1 MCWPLQ
7 ETLFRRGMKSVV
19 KMPHKIFSFSS
30 SFRSSPGNKSAGLR
44 TIGTFAFFAAVSAF
58 AQIPPP
64 RVVALDITGEI
75 HPITAEIVG
84 HAVAQAQS
92 ENAAML
98 LVRIN
103 TPGGL
108 LDATRELIQKLD
120 ASTVPVVTF
129 VEPSGARGASAG
141 FFVLEAGDIAAM
153 APGTNTG
160 ASSPVLMV
168 GQLDQVMRSKVEN
181 DAAAML
187 RSMMSRRGR
196 NSEVGEQTIRQAK
209 SFTEKEALDQKLI
222 DLIASNEQQLLE
234 QLNGREITRWD
245 GRKVT
250 LRLSGAVVT
259 EADRTLRERLIA
271 AIADPN
277 IGFILIVLG
286 VLGIYVE
293 FTSPGLIFPGIAGA
307 ILALLGLSSLSI
319 LPINW
324 TGAALLVLSLALF
337 VLEAKFA
344 SHGMLGIGGTV
355 AMVLGAL
362 LLVNGPPEMRIHL
375 STALAVALPF
385 AAITMF
391 LVSMA
396 VKARRNK
403 VLTGAEGMVGQFGVA
418 QTPLEPEG
426 QVLVRGEYWDAVA
439 ASNVPAGANVRVKG
453 VAGLKLQVESVAGVP
468 LAAR

>member
-1 MCWPLQ
+1 MPASLWPARLRR
-7 ETLFRRGMKSVV
+7 EKSYSECDLRMLCRFGALASLFVTAA
-19 KMPHKIFSFSS
+19 FSQA
-30 SFRSSPGNKSAGLR
+30 AGAR
-44 TIGTFAFFAAVSAF
+44 IVAVP
-58 AQIPPP
+58 IE
-64 RVVALDITGEI
+64 GEI
-75 HPITAEIVG
+75 HPITVEIVG
-84 HAVAQAQS
+84 HAIEQAQM
-92 ENAAML
+92 ENAALL

-108 LDATRELIQKLD
+108 LDATREIIQKLD
-120 ASTVPVVTF
+120 ASPVPVVTY

-141 FFVLEAGDIAAM
+141 FFVLEAGDVAAM

-160 ASSPVLMV
+160 ASSPVMMV
-168 GQLDQVMRSKVEN
+168 GQMDQVMRNKVEN

-222 DLIASNEQQLLE
+222 DLIASSEQQLFQ
-234 QLNGREITRWD
+234 QLDGREITRWD
-245 GRKVT
+245 GRKLT
-250 LRLSGAVVT
+250 LHLAGASVT
-259 EADRTLRERLIA
+259 EVQRTLRERVIG

-277 IGFILIVLG
+277 IGFILMVLG

-324 TGAALLVLSLALF
+324 AGVGLLVLSLALF
-337 VLEAKFA
+337 VLEAKVA

-362 LLVNGPPEMRIHL
+362 LLVNGPPDMRIHL

-391 LVSMA
+391 LVSM
-396 VKARRNK
+396 VIKARQNK
-403 VLTGAEGMVGQFGVA
+403 VLTGAEGMVGELGVA
-418 QTPLEPEG
+418 QTALEPEG
-426 QVLVRGEYWDAVA
+426 QVLVRGEYWDAIA
-439 ASNVPAGANVRVKG
+439 ASSIPEGAHVRVKG
-453 VAGLKLQVESVAGVP
+453 VNGLVLQVEKTAEVQ
-468 LAAR
+468 

>member
-1 MCWPLQ
+1 MRNLC
-7 ETLFRRGMKSVV
+7 
-19 KMPHKIFSFSS
+19 I
-30 SFRSSPGNKSAGLR
+30 
-44 TIGTFAFFAAVSAF
+44 IAFFGALSGFGQNAA
-58 AQIPPP
+58 P
-64 RVVALDITGEI
+64 RVVAVSIEGEI
-75 HPITAEIVG
+75 HPVTAEIVG
-84 HAVAQAQS
+84 HAIEQAQS
-92 ENAAML
+92 ENAALL

-108 LDATRELIQKLD
+108 LDATREIVQKLD
-120 ASTVPVVTF
+120 ASPIPVVTY
-129 VEPSGARGASAG
+129 VEPSGARAASAG

-153 APGTNTG
+153 APGTNAG
-160 ASSPVLMV
+160 AASPVLMV
-168 GQLDQVMRSKVEN
+168 GQMDQVMRSKVEN

-196 NSEVGEQTIRQAK
+196 NTEIGEQTIRQAK

-222 DLIASNEQQLLE
+222 DLVASSEQQLFQ
-234 QLNGREITRWD
+234 QLDGREITRWD
-245 GRKVT
+245 GRKLT
-250 LRLSGAVVT
+250 LHLAGASS
-259 EADRTLRERLIA
+259 AQAKQSLRERVVA

-277 IGFILIVLG
+277 IGFILMVLG

-324 TGAALLVLSLALF
+324 TGVGLLILSLALF

-355 AMVLGAL
+355 SMVLGAL
-362 LLVNGPPEMRIHL
+362 LLVDGPPDMRIHL

-391 LVSMA
+391 LVSM
-396 VKARRNK
+396 VIKARHNK
-403 VLTGAEGMVGQFGVA
+403 VLTGAEGMVGQLGIV

-426 QVLVRGEYWDAVA
+426 QVLVRGEYWDAIAPSTIPV
-439 ASNVPAGANVRVKG
+439 GAHVRVTA
-453 VAGLKLQVESVAGVP
+453 VAGLKLQVEKT
-468 LAAR
+468 AAAP

>member
-1 MCWPLQ
+1 MCL
-7 ETLFRRGMKSVV
+7 R
-19 KMPHKIFSFSS
+19 IF
-30 SFRSSPGNKSAGLR
+30 
-44 TIGTFAFFAAVSAF
+44 TIFVLLAAASMFGQNA
-58 AQIPPP
+58 AP
-64 RVVALDITGEI
+64 RVVAVSIEGEI
-75 HPITAEIVG
+75 HPITVEIVG
-84 HAVAQAQS
+84 DAIAQAQS

-108 LDATRELIQKLD
+108 LDATRQLIQKLD
-120 ASTVPVVTF
+120 ASSVPVVTF

-153 APGTNTG
+153 APGTNAG

-168 GQLDQVMRSKVEN
+168 GQMDQVMRNKVEN

-196 NSEVGEQTIRQAK
+196 NSQVGEQTIRDAK

-222 DLIASNEQQLLE
+222 DLTATSEQQLLE

-250 LRLSGAVVT
+250 LHITGAT
-259 EADRTLRERLIA
+259 ITDANRTLRERVVA

-277 IGFILIVLG
+277 IGFILLVLG

-293 FTSPGLIFPGIAGA
+293 FHSPGLIFPGIAGA

-324 TGAALLVLSLALF
+324 VGVGLLVLSLALF
-337 VLEAKFA
+337 VLEAKVA
-344 SHGMLGIGGTV
+344 SHGMLGIGGTIS
-355 AMVLGAL
+355 MVLGAL
-362 LLVNGPPEMRIHL
+362 LLVNGPPDMRIHL

-391 LVSMA
+391 LVSVV
-396 VKARRNK
+396 VKARHNK
-403 VLTGAEGMVGQFGVA
+403 VLTGAEGMIGELGIA
-418 QTPLEPEG
+418 RTALEPEG

-439 ASNVPAGANVRVKG
+439 LSSIPAGAHVRVKA
-453 VAGLKLQVESVAGVP
+453 VAGLKLQVEQA
-468 LAAR
+468 

>member
-1 MCWPLQ
+1 VC
-7 ETLFRRGMKSVV
+7 
-19 KMPHKIFSFSS
+19 
-30 SFRSSPGNKSAGLR
+30 LR
-44 TIGTFAFFAAVSAF
+44 ILCILALLGAVSASG
-58 AQIPPP
+58 QGPP
-64 RVVALDITGEI
+64 RIVAVSVEGEI
-75 HPITAEIVG
+75 HPITVEIVG
-84 HAVAQAQS
+84 HAIEQAQA
-92 ENAAML
+92 ENAALL

-108 LDATRELIQKLD
+108 LDATRQIIQKLD
-120 ASTVPVVTF
+120 ASPIPVVTY
-129 VEPSGARGASAG
+129 VAPSGARAASAG
-141 FFVLEAGDIAAM
+141 FFVLEAGDVTAM

-168 GQLDQVMRSKVEN
+168 GQMDQVMRNKVEN

-196 NSEVGEQTIRQAK
+196 NSEVGEQTIRAAK

-222 DLIASNEQQLLE
+222 ELIANSEQQFLQ
-234 QLNGREITRWD
+234 QLDGREITRWD
-245 GRKVT
+245 GRKIT
-250 LRLSGAVVT
+250 LHLTGASVT
-259 EADRTLRERLIA
+259 ETKRTRREQVIG

-277 IGFILIVLG
+277 IGFILMVLG

-324 TGAALLVLSLALF
+324 AGVGLLALSIAFF

-344 SHGMLGIGGTV
+344 SHGMLGLGGTI

-362 LLVNGPPEMRIHL
+362 LLVNGPPDMRIHL

-391 LVSMA
+391 LVSM
-396 VKARRNK
+396 VIKARQNK
-403 VLTGAEGMVGQFGVA
+403 VITGTEGMIGQLGVA
-418 QTPLEPEG
+418 QTALEPEG
-426 QVLVRGEYWDAVA
+426 QVLIRGEYWDAVA
-439 ASNVPAGANVRVKG
+439 PSNIPAGAHVRVRG
-453 VAGLKLQVESVAGVP
+453 VTGLKLQVEPA
-468 LAAR
+468 